1 MSEEQWYYDI
11 ATGQAL
17 QGKVT
22 NWDNRMGPYATRAE
36 AEAALAKAK
45 ARNEAWDAEDE
56 QD

>member
-22 NWDNRMGPYATRAE
+22 NWDSRMGPYATRAE
-36 AEAALAKAK
+36 AEAALAKAR

-56 QD
+56 KD

>member
-1 MSEEQWYYDI
+1 MSDEQWYYDI
-11 ATGQAL
+11 ATGQAQ

-56 QD
+56 KD

>member
-36 AEAALAKAK
+36 AEKIAERIRLALGYKPTFVT
-45 ARNEAWDAEDE
+45 R
-56 QD
+56 

>member
-22 NWDNRMGPYATRAE
+22 NWDNRRGPYATRAE
-36 AEAALAKAK
+36 AEAALAKAR

-56 QD
+56 KD